1 MTMMRV
7 RVAVAIVALLL
18 PVELIAQRLPLP
30 GTGRRGPAR
39 PAPLPPQ
46 AEPIARN
53 LAYKRLR
60 LSVESYPLIS
70 YVRSSG
76 LPGSGG
82 VSDWT
87 SFGMGTRAD
96 YRLTRHLS
104 ATLDLTSA
112 FAGGPADVHT
122 AELGTRLGSERSG
135 RTLYRFVDL
144 RVGYTSSYSTYFDPI
159 GGEYSYSTQ
168 GAGAFRNSSG
178 FGGVAGIGVEYALTR
193 TLSLTTAAS
202 VMRNH
207 MTTRTLVGPE
217 AGDHSFAMTVFRYTL
232 GLRYNP
238 VRVIRPP
245 GTDLYTP
252 PITSSR

>member
-1 MTMMRV
+1 MMRIRAV
-7 RVAVAIVALLL
+7 VAIAALLVPAGL
-18 PVELIAQRLPLP
+18 SAQRLPLP

-46 AEPIARN
+46 AGPIAKN

-70 YVRSSG
+70 YVRSPGFTGDG
-76 LPGSGG
+76 L

-96 YRLTRHLS
+96 YRLTRHVS

-112 FAGGPADVHT
+112 FAGGPANVYT

-144 RVGYTSSYSTYFDPI
+144 RVGYIDAHNRYFDPV
-159 GGEYSYSTQ
+159 GGQYSYWTTQ
-168 GAGAFRNSSG
+168 DAGAFRSSRG
-178 FGGVAGIGVEYALTR
+178 FGAVGGVGVEYALTR

-202 VMRNH
+202 VMRNQ
-207 MTTRTLVGPE
+207 MTTRTLVGAQ
-217 AGDHSFAMTVFRYTL
+217 AGDRSYAMTLYRYTV

-238 VRVIRPP
+238 VRMLRPP
-245 GTDLYTP
+245 GTDLYTA